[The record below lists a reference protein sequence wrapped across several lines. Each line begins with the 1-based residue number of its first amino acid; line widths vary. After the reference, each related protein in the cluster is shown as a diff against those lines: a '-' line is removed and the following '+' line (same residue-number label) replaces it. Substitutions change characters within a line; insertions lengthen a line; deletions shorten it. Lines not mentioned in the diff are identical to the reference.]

1 MLEFLITGLFL
12 TVLTQK
18 VWKPPPHVCDNGG
31 DWQVTQL
38 SDGKTCYVCY
48 FPSPTLR
55 NCEAQGGFQA
65 RWIRAGKWGYS
76 PAV

>member
-18 VWKPPPHVCDNGG
+18 VWKPPPHLCDSGR

-38 SDGKTCYVCY
+38 SDGKTCYICC
-48 FPSPTLR
+48 FPFHSIPR
-55 NCEAQGGFQA
+55 
-65 RWIRAGKWGYS
+65 
-76 PAV
+76 